1 MMKANL
7 NLSPVVVSR
16 KCRRIDS
23 IIRKKVKGRAGYE
36 NMYSVA
42 KHLYMDNGEVFG
54 NNTLTLSIVGM
65 LCGPLY
71 RSTGPFY

>member
-1 MMKANL
+1 MMKAHL
-7 NLSPVVVSR
+7 NLSPVVVSL

-54 NNTLTLSIVGM
+54 NDTLTLSIVGM